1 MIFKHNGHTR
11 KNTPENINR
20 KIEQETEARVRYLSL
35 KGNSEIDI
43 RLKELDGEW
52 DLERVLQLN
61 AGSLALTGVLL
72 AALSNKKWLILP
84 GVVTAFLIQHSVQ
97 GWCPPV
103 PLFRSMGVRTKSE
116 IERERMA
123 LKAIRGDFKDAAI
136 EKDDLKRA
144 DKAIKAV
151 GEG

>member
-1 MIFKHNGHTR
+1 MIFKHNGHSR
-11 KNTPENINR
+11 KNTPESINR

-35 KGNSEIDI
+35 KGNSDIDI
-43 RLKELDGEW
+43 RLKELDTEW

-61 AGSLALTGVLL
+61 AGSIALTGVLL
-72 AALSNKKWLILP
+72 AAISSKKWLFLP
-84 GVVTAFLIQHSVQ
+84 GVVTAFLIQHAVQ

-103 PLFRSMGVRTKSE
+103 PVFRSMGVRTKSE

-123 LKAIRGDFKDAAI
+123 LKAIRGDFKDAAV